1 MGQASLAVAYTRRL
15 NILKMI
21 TKDPRKAKA
30 LLKENENV
38 LRGNETRLFGK
49 KFRSHMIEIEKS
61 KKKSLESFKDAGENK
76 SGFRNAVEINCMVVG
91 AIKPGNRDLHKKSL
105 SPFQNNSRWKFQYES
120 SDTQGNYLYR
130 ESKEVFFH

>member
-61 KKKSLESFKDAGENK
+61 KKKSLESFKDVGENK

-91 AIKPGNRDLHKKSL
+91 AIKPGNRGLHKKSL
-105 SPFQNNSRWKFQYES
+105 SPFQNNSRWKFQYGS

>member
-61 KKKSLESFKDAGENK
+61 KKKSLESFKDVGENK
-76 SGFRNAVEINCMVVG
+76 SGF
-91 AIKPGNRDLHKKSL
+91 
-105 SPFQNNSRWKFQYES
+105 
-120 SDTQGNYLYR
+120 
-130 ESKEVFFH
+130 